1 MKLPGLICVLAAANL
16 LLVEGFEN
24 ASGFKLN
31 HAAHARHPVY
41 EESPEFI
48 RWKYR
53 NEPLPAEINF
63 VESGYVSPVKD
74 QGMCKASWAIAA
86 TGVLEGAYAKATGRK
101 GKAIQQFSEQMIISC
116 ANQVNSP
123 DPESNWDSLG
133 CQGGSPVVAMEF
145 TKEQGWNCFTR
156 SLGFQSADGQAGI
169 CRLDQFVSMLKYISW
184 RKYCSEFQF
193 KKDMAMG
200 GTRFNNLSI
209 YKGPGLVNS
218 TRLKQMLV
226 VLGPVA
232 VAIDGSRLFYY
243 DPSKGH
249 FSDCS
254 SSEDALSYVLLLVGY
269 GTDSF
274 GDYWLLKASYGETFG
289 IDGYVKLP
297 RGTDRNGNDLN
308 SCGLLHH
315 PFGMSVDAYTES

>member
-1 MKLPGLICVLAAANL
+1 MKLVGLVCAIVATNL
-16 LLVEGFEN
+16 SLVEGFR
-24 ASGFKLN
+24 FIKN
-31 HAAHARHPVY
+31 HAARARAIPY
-41 EESPEFI
+41 EESTHF
-48 RWKYR
+48 RRSKHGNVR
-53 NEPLPAEINF
+53 LPWSLNY
-63 VESGYVSPVKD
+63 VQSGYVSKVKNS
-74 QGMCKASWAIAA
+74 GVCKSDWVVAA
-86 TGVLEGAYAKATGRK
+86 TGVLEGAYAKATGRR
-101 GKAIQQFSEQMIISC
+101 GERIQQFSDQLILSC
-116 ANQVNSP
+116 ATRLKDEGWKSRGCSGG
-123 DPESNWDSLG
+123 DPVEALEYI
-133 CQGGSPVVAMEF
+133 QLL
-145 TKEQGWNCFTR
+145 GWNCFSRTV
-156 SLGFQSADGQAGI
+156 GFQSFNSQTVN
-169 CRLDQFVSMLKYISW
+169 CPLRQYVRPLTNMTLKE
-184 RKYCSEFQF
+184 YCSEFKF